1 MRSDRSLGSQVRLE
15 GKGSPGYAAQGLV
28 DPESHWSPF
37 SSLFPGKGETGF
49 QEGGEETRRIHE
61 NLLPGD
67 YLWGGELG
75 TEEGQLTFLP
85 VLLFSYFIFIF
96 NS

>member
-1 MRSDRSLGSQVRLE
+1 MPPKAWWILNHTGHPSPASSQEKGRLAF
-15 GKGSPGYAAQGLV
+15 KR
-28 DPESHWSPF
+28 
-37 SSLFPGKGETGF
+37 
-49 QEGGEETRRIHE
+49 GGEETRRIHE